1 MTNLYDLEW
10 ENIHSHSHYS
20 NIMTPDS
27 VIKTEDLAKR
37 AVAMGQ
43 KTISTVEHGYFGSI
57 FDYYETAQEYGL
69 KLIFGIEYYFVKDRF
84 EKDRTNS
91 HLLVV
96 AKNEEGRREMT
107 SIMSEANKTG
117 FFYHPRI
124 DEELLFSLTPE
135 NVIVTSACLGSPL
148 NSYSEEEAMRFLKRA
163 KEHFGDNFYIEIQP
177 HTNIKQV
184 EFHKKLLKYNESFN
198 FPLILGVD
206 SHYIKLEDDK
216 VRDLF
221 LKGKNIH
228 YPSEDGF
235 TMDYPSISEIV
246 DRLKKQGVLN
256 DSQIKEAI
264 TNTLIVRDFEGVSL
278 DKEIKMPSLY
288 PDKTHEEKIKILKGL
303 INEKWEEDRKEIPEE
318 KWGEY
323 IEAIREEVKIIEETK
338 MEDYFLLNH
347 AIIEKAVNEHGG
359 VITSTGRG
367 CFVGTAPIRTK
378 EGLKPIKNVKI
389 GDEVI
394 TSDGK
399 WEEVY
404 NTFEYDL
411 NSEDLIEI
419 EYQTQGVRKEGYK
432 VIGTLDHKVLVHRNG
447 ENVYIPLSEVVKGE
461 YLVSPKSKVNEG
473 VKENIVI
480 DLAKYNTFGYEYD
493 DEYIYEVVN
502 SATPYDFSPTD
513 CAKKGLLSENI
524 AYQLSSGKFNWDKA
538 RVETLNKIEKFFSDS
553 PFKSQGD
560 YMKYADSKK
569 YIKSPIPRYLTLDK
583 EMNEFIGLLYGDG
596 WVGSEGRDVAL
607 AVNKTSKYEYNR
619 DVFYSVAKRLGIE
632 THERVYNNGKN
643 LIQLYM
649 KSNIFKEF
657 IIDFVFI
664 NERSDVFNFDLVEKQ
679 SEENIKGLV
688 KGMIM
693 SDGSTRGEWNRY
705 SFDSTSPTLIEGFRQ
720 ASSIVGVEPM
730 SIAVRNAHI
739 DSRGYNNKESYK
751 VRWYSDRKNEIPRDD
766 NNWYL
771 KVTRIKKHKNVTTK
785 VYDLSVRNNPSF
797 IIGNIVVHNSAPSF
811 YVNKLLGLTD
821 IDRVSAPI
829 TLYPTRFMSKSR
841 ILETKSMP
849 DIDFNLA
856 DPEPFRKASKD
867 LMGND
872 NSEWMVAYGTMQES
886 SAFKNYARSVGI
898 DYNEANQVSDDL
910 DRYKNDKRWGEVIEA
925 SSVFRGV
932 IDSVAP
938 HPCSH
943 LLLPNNNTSKET
955 GTIKVK
961 DEYVTLITSGES
973 DNYKYL
979 KND

>member
-1 MTNLYDLEW
+1 MTNLYELEW

-135 NVIVTSACLGSPL
+135 NVIVTTACLSSPL
-148 NSYSEEEAMRFLKRA
+148 NNYSKVEAMRFLSKA
-163 KEHFGDNFYIEIQP
+163 KEHFGDNFYIEVQP

-184 EFHKKLLKYNESFN
+184 EFQKKILKYNETFG

-216 VRDLF
+216 TRDLF

-228 YPSEDGF
+228 YPAEDGF
-235 TMDYPSISEIV
+235 TMDYPDITDIV
-246 DRLKKQGVLN
+246 KRLKLQCVLT
-256 DSQIKEAI
+256 DAQIEEAI
-264 TNTLIVRDFEGVSL
+264 TNTLVARDFEGVSL
-278 DKEIKMPSLY
+278 NKEIKMPSLY
-288 PDKTHEEKIKILKGL
+288 SGKSHEEKIKILKGL

-323 IEAIREEVKIIEETK
+323 IEAIREEIEIIEETR

-347 AIIEKAVNEHGG
+347 AIIEKAVNEYDG

-367 CFVGTAPIRTK
+367 
-378 EGLKPIKNVKI
+378 
-389 GDEVI
+389 
-394 TSDGK
+394 
-399 WEEVY
+399 
-404 NTFEYDL
+404 
-411 NSEDLIEI
+411 
-419 EYQTQGVRKEGYK
+419 
-432 VIGTLDHKVLVHRNG
+432 
-447 ENVYIPLSEVVKGE
+447 
-461 YLVSPKSKVNEG
+461 
-473 VKENIVI
+473 
-480 DLAKYNTFGYEYD
+480 
-493 DEYIYEVVN
+493 
-502 SATPYDFSPTD
+502 
-513 CAKKGLLSENI
+513 
-524 AYQLSSGKFNWDKA
+524 
-538 RVETLNKIEKFFSDS
+538 
-553 PFKSQGD
+553 
-560 YMKYADSKK
+560 
-569 YIKSPIPRYLTLDK
+569 
-583 EMNEFIGLLYGDG
+583 
-596 WVGSEGRDVAL
+596 
-607 AVNKTSKYEYNR
+607 
-619 DVFYSVAKRLGIE
+619 
-632 THERVYNNGKN
+632 
-643 LIQLYM
+643 
-649 KSNIFKEF
+649 
-657 IIDFVFI
+657 
-664 NERSDVFNFDLVEKQ
+664 
-679 SEENIKGLV
+679 
-688 KGMIM
+688 
-693 SDGSTRGEWNRY
+693 
-705 SFDSTSPTLIEGFRQ
+705 
-720 ASSIVGVEPM
+720 
-730 SIAVRNAHI
+730 
-739 DSRGYNNKESYK
+739 
-751 VRWYSDRKNEIPRDD
+751 
-766 NNWYL
+766 
-771 KVTRIKKHKNVTTK
+771 
-785 VYDLSVRNNPSF
+785 
-797 IIGNIVVHNSAPSF
+797 SAPSF

-867 LMGND
+867 LMGDD

-898 DYNEANQVSDDL
+898 NYNEANQVSDDL

-943 LLLPNNNTSKET
+943 LLLPRANTSETT

-961 DEYVTLITSGES
+961 DEFVTLITSNES
-973 DNYKYL
+973 DDYKYL